1 MSHSVSW
8 GAIDQ
13 DHRVIVR
20 QRPATSRG
28 RRPPHSGRRGATG
41 RLQRLPSVIVLGL
54 VLITSTLAIMD
65 LYLLASSG
73 LH

>member
-1 MSHSVSW
+1 
-8 GAIDQ
+8 
-13 DHRVIVR
+13 
-20 QRPATSRG
+20 
-28 RRPPHSGRRGATG
+28 
-41 RLQRLPSVIVLGL
+41 VIVLGL